1 MSSPRNFFLEFFHR
15 VLVKDMSLVP
25 SAQADS
31 LISIQKRAGSVPHLE
46 FLLSGPRG
54 WYCSYIVFYT
64 ETKSGLHVLY

>member
-1 MSSPRNFFLEFFHR
+1 
-15 VLVKDMSLVP
+15 MSLVP
-25 SAQADS
+25 SAQAGS

-64 ETKSGLHVLY
+64 ETKSGLYVLYYSHIRVTCSSSSHST